1 MSATIAV
8 INRQNQLENTVNF
21 LRKHQA
27 VLSRYRLVTPE
38 EIGTKIQ
45 AETDLSVDCLLPSYQ
60 GGDSQLTSLV
70 AKGEITAVICLLDT
84 DYTQFQEPNIQVLQ
98 RICVVKNVPIA
109 INLATAEIIID
120 RLRRN
125 RIAHLIFNPVSGQGN
140 ADEDLA
146 IIKKLLQPAMELIVH
161 PTTTEISPEKLAK
174 DAIESQA
181 DLIIASGG
189 DGTVSTVSGALI
201 GTDIPLGIIPRGT
214 ANAFSKALGIPFGF
228 NPIQSACEVIIEGH
242 THTVDVSCC
251 NGLPMILLAGL
262 GLEAETIERA
272 DREAKDRW
280 GVFAYIMAGIQ
291 QLKEQELFTTE
302 IEVEGVVKKFHAGA
316 VTIAN
321 AAPPTSVMAQG
332 FGSVNLKD
340 GLLDV
345 TIAAP
350 TTDLETVTAMAS
362 LLGAALFKT
371 PTNRDDIINLK
382 TKKIKVT
389 TDPPQKVVLDG
400 EMIGTTPIEVECI
413 PSGLTVLAP
422 PPKN

>member
-1 MSATIAV
+1 
-8 INRQNQLENTVNF
+8 
-21 LRKHQA
+21 
-27 VLSRYRLVTPE
+27 
-38 EIGTKIQ
+38 
-45 AETDLSVDCLLPSYQ
+45 
-60 GGDSQLTSLV
+60 
-70 AKGEITAVICLLDT
+70 
-84 DYTQFQEPNIQVLQ
+84 
-98 RICVVKNVPIA
+98 
-109 INLATAEIIID
+109 
-120 RLRRN
+120 
-125 RIAHLIFNPVSGQGN
+125 
-140 ADEDLA
+140 
-146 IIKKLLQPAMELIVH
+146 MELIVH
-161 PTTTEISPEKLAK
+161 VTTPEINPEKLAQ
-174 DAIESQA
+174 DAIASNA

-189 DGTVSTVSGALI
+189 DGTISTVAGALI

-228 NPIQSACEVIIEGH
+228 NPIQSSCEVIIAGH
-242 THTVDVSCC
+242 IHTIDVSRC

-262 GLEAETIERA
+262 GLEAKTIERA

-291 QLKEQELFTTE
+291 QLKEQEPFTTE
-302 IEVEGVVKKFHAGA
+302 IEIEGVVKQFHAGA

-332 FGSVNLKD
+332 FGSVNAKD

-350 TTDLETVTAMAS
+350 TSDLEAITAMAS

-382 TKKIKVT
+382 TKKIKVK

-413 PSGLTVLAP
+413 PDGLNVLTPLA
-422 PPKN
+422 KN

>member
-1 MSATIAV
+1 MSVTIAV
-8 INRQNQLENTVNF
+8 IARQNQQENTLNF
-21 LRKHQA
+21 LHKHQG
-27 VLSRYRLVTPE
+27 VLYRYRLVTPK
-38 EIGTKIQ
+38 EIGKRIQ
-45 AETDLSVDCLLPSYQ
+45 AETDLSVECLLSSSQ
-60 GGDSQLTSLV
+60 GGDTQLTSLV
-70 AKGEITAVICLLDT
+70 ANGEITAVICLLST
-84 DYTQFQEPNIQVLQ
+84 DYTQFQDPDIQVLQ

-120 RLRRN
+120 RLRRS
-125 RIAHLIFNPVSGQGN
+125 RIAHLIFNPVAGQGN

-146 IIKKLLQPAMELIVH
+146 TIKRLLQPAMELIVH
-161 PTTTEISPEKLAK
+161 ITTTEISPQKLAQ
-174 DAIESQA
+174 DAIESEA

-189 DGTVSTVSGALI
+189 DGTVSSVSGALI

-214 ANAFSKALGIPFGF
+214 ANAFAKALGIPFGF
-228 NPIQSACEVIIEGH
+228 NPIQSACEVIIEGN
-242 THTVDVSCC
+242 THTVDVSRC

-262 GLEAETIERA
+262 GLEAEAIERA

-291 QLKEQELFTTE
+291 QLKEQEPFTTE
-302 IEVEGVVKKFHAGA
+302 IEVEGVVKQFHAGA

-321 AAPPTSVMAQG
+321 AAPPTSLMAQG
-332 FGSVNLKD
+332 FGSVNVKD

-350 TTDLETVTAMAS
+350 KTDLEAVTAMAS

-382 TKKIKVT
+382 TKNHEEDSVYHLRLHP
-389 TDPPQKVVLDG
+389 DPG
-400 EMIGTTPIEVECI
+400 IGFCTKPGHF
-413 PSGLTVLAP
+413 SFL
-422 PPKN
+422 

>member
-1 MSATIAV
+1 MSATLAV
-8 INRQNQLENTVNF
+8 TARQNQQETTINF
-21 LRKHQA
+21 LRQHQA
-27 VLSRYRLVTPE
+27 VLSRYHLVASE
-38 EIGTKIQ
+38 EIGKMIQ
-45 AETDLSVDCLLPSYQ
+45 AETNLSVDCLLPSSQ

-70 AKGEITAVICLLDT
+70 AKGEISAVLCLLGT
-84 DYTQFQEPNIQVLQ
+84 NYTQFQEPGFQVLQ
-98 RICVVKNVPIA
+98 RICVVQNVPLA
-109 INLATAEIIID
+109 INLATAELIID

-125 RIAHLIFNPVSGQGN
+125 QIAHLIFNPVSGQGN
-140 ADEDLA
+140 ADEELA
-146 IIKKLLQPAMELIVH
+146 IIKKLLQPAMELVVH
-161 PTTTEISPEKLAK
+161 LTTIEISPEQLAQ
-174 DAIESQA
+174 DAIESKA

-189 DGTVSTVSGALI
+189 DGTVSAVAGALI
-201 GTDIPLGIIPRGT
+201 GKEIPLGIIPRGT
-214 ANAFSKALGIPFGF
+214 ANAFAKALGIPSAFT
-228 NPIQSACEVIIEGH
+228 PIQNACGVIIAGH
-242 THTVDVSCC
+242 THTVDVSRC

-262 GLEAETIERA
+262 GLEAEAIERA

-291 QLKEQELFTTE
+291 QLKEQEPFTTE
-302 IEVEGVVKKFHAGA
+302 IEIEGVVEQFHAGA

-332 FGSVNLKD
+332 FGSVNVKD

-350 TTDLETVTAMAS
+350 KSDLEAVTTMTS

-382 TKKIKVT
+382 TQKIKVT

-413 PSGLTVLAP
+413 PSGLTVFAP
-422 PPKN
+422 PAR

>member
-8 INRQNQLENTVNF
+8 IARQNQQENTLNF
-21 LRKHQA
+21 LHKHQG
-27 VLSRYRLVTPE
+27 VLYRYCLVTPE
-38 EIGTKIQ
+38 EIGKRIQ
-45 AETDLSVDCLLPSYQ
+45 AETDLSVEFLLPSSQ
-60 GGDSQLTSLV
+60 GGDTQLTSLV
-70 AKGEITAVICLLDT
+70 ANGEITAVICLLGT
-84 DYTQFQEPNIQVLQ
+84 DYTQFQDPDIQVLQ

-125 RIAHLIFNPVSGQGN
+125 RIAHLIFNPVAGQGN

-146 IIKKLLQPAMELIVH
+146 TIKRLLQPAMELIVH
-161 PTTTEISPEKLAK
+161 LTTTEISPQKLAQ
-174 DAIESQA
+174 DAIESEA

-189 DGTVSTVSGALI
+189 DGTVSSVSGALI
-201 GTDIPLGIIPRGT
+201 GTNIPLGIIPRGT
-214 ANAFSKALGIPFGF
+214 ANAFAKALGIPFGF
-228 NPIQSACEVIIEGH
+228 NPIQSACEVIIEGN
-242 THTVDVSCC
+242 THTVDISRC

-262 GLEAETIERA
+262 GLEAEAIERA

-302 IEVEGVVKKFHAGA
+302 IEVEGVVKQFHAAA

-332 FGSVNLKD
+332 FGSVNVKD

-350 TTDLETVTAMAS
+350 KTDLEAVTAMAS

-382 TKKIKVT
+382 TKKIKVKT
-389 TDPPQKVVLDG
+389 APPQKVVLDG

-413 PSGLTVLAP
+413 PSGLNVLAP
-422 PPKN
+422 LVR